1 MMNIISA
8 REHDQREYS
17 RIIDPPRFFFL
28 ENYGEAKRKKERK
41 EKIATPSLCD
51 FLLSSERWKREW
63 RRAQGRD
70 RRERTRARCFGAT
83 EPGYLRK
90 NARSPCIAPRAAGRR
105 HGRYKWAGQAVV
117 PSGHEEETHGPATLG
132 SGCEEDA
139 HTAARQED
147 SRWEKAKRV
156 RGEEAREEAGKG
168 AEGRVRPD
176 EEGGDMIGRIRGGR
190 EREKERGEEVIVWL
204 GRRKGE
210 TGGKMVGVGCV
221 RIGGGSA
228 PR

>member
-1 MMNIISA
+1 MKKQK
-8 REHDQREYS
+8 E
-17 RIIDPPRFFFL
+17 
-28 ENYGEAKRKKERK
+28 RKKEK
-41 EKIATPSLCD
+41 EKRSTLRDSTLRMDGRMEP
-51 FLLSSERWKREW
+51 
-63 RRAQGRD
+63 QGRD

-147 SRWEKAKRV
+147 SR
-156 RGEEAREEAGKG
+156 
-168 AEGRVRPD
+168 
-176 EEGGDMIGRIRGGR
+176 
-190 EREKERGEEVIVWL
+190 
-204 GRRKGE
+204 
-210 TGGKMVGVGCV
+210 
-221 RIGGGSA
+221 
-228 PR
+228 

>member
-17 RIIDPPRFFFL
+17 RIIDPPRFFFSKIT
-28 ENYGEAKRKKERK
+28 EKRKERK
-41 EKIATPSLCD
+41 REEGNRDSFSLR
-51 FLLSSERWKREW
+51 FSTLLGSKREW

-70 RRERTRARCFGAT
+70 RRERTQARCFGAT
-83 EPGYLRK
+83 EPGYFRK

-147 SRWEKAKRV
+147 SR
-156 RGEEAREEAGKG
+156 
-168 AEGRVRPD
+168 
-176 EEGGDMIGRIRGGR
+176 
-190 EREKERGEEVIVWL
+190 
-204 GRRKGE
+204 
-210 TGGKMVGVGCV
+210 
-221 RIGGGSA
+221 
-228 PR
+228 